1 MKKLPITEGKGYF
14 ILRASLKSDDL
25 WPQEKINELLIE
37 GGFKEE
43 DIPPYFASSYEIDD
57 SSVLLDGEFTIMMDN
72 GVTLKEY
79 KDLLDKV
86 GWLIDEDGYG
96 GYDAYNQEHTIHLY
110 FRLNDSSTIYLTIEP
125 LLPYISW
132 PKEEIAMGMEKLGA
146 KEVTFP
152 DNKAPILPKLPLHQ
166 KKTISFLI
174 YLCVVKLSK
183 IKR

>member
-1 MKKLPITEGKGYF
+1 
-14 ILRASLKSDDL
+14 
-25 WPQEKINELLIE
+25 
-37 GGFKEE
+37 
-43 DIPPYFASSYEIDD
+43 
-57 SSVLLDGEFTIMMDN
+57 MMDN

-96 GYDAYNQEHTIHLY
+96 GYNAYNQEHTIHLY

-132 PKEEIAMGMEKLGA
+132 PKEEIAMGIEKLGA

-152 DNKAPILPKLPLHQ
+152 DLSSAYIAEITITSKEDYFLLDLFMCSQTFENKALEEA
-166 KKTISFLI
+166 FLLGNWQ
-174 YLCVVKLSK
+174 YSSTYGGY
-183 IKR
+183 R